1 MALNP
6 QIIASLKRQ
15 TPKIARVEVQKQGKA
30 AFQKIKNRMIAEFL
44 NHPVTRE
51 IKQGVGSENIS
62 GTLGGATNLF
72 SFIGFNS
79 GSQDPTKAIEN
90 ILQQTNFEF
99 AIAKVN
105 SVEFSIYIPDPKDV
119 FDVTPM
125 PWAPGRSWAKG
136 IESGIS
142 GLGYYLKVERDNSRS
157 GLGIQSTRQ
166 VRKKGAKFKN
176 TQYISA
182 LLKKYKKEF
191 ENLQLP

>member
-90 ILQQTNFEF
+90 ILQRTNFEF
-99 AIAKVN
+99 ATAKVN

-157 GLGIQSTRQ
+157 GIGIQSTRK
-166 VRKKGAKFKN
+166 VRKKGAKFQN

>member
-6 QIIASLKRQ
+6 QIVASLKRQ
-15 TPKIARVEVQKQGKA
+15 TPKIARVQVQKQGKA

-44 NHPVTRE
+44 NHPVTVE
-51 IKQGVGSENIS
+51 IKQGINAQNIS
-62 GTLGGATNLF
+62 GTLDGATNLF
-72 SFIGFNS
+72 SFIGFDANAT
-79 GSQDPTKAIEN
+79 DPTKAIEN
-90 ILQQTNFEF
+90 ILQQTRFEF
-99 AIAKVN
+99 AVAKVN
-105 SVEFSIYIPDPKDV
+105 SVDFSIYIPDPKDV
-119 FDVTPM
+119 FDVSPM

-142 GLGYYLKVERDNSRS
+142 GLGYYLKVSRDSSRS
-157 GLGIQSTRQ
+157 GLGIQSPRQ

-191 ENLQLP
+191 ENLQL

>member
-1 MALNP
+1 MALDRN
-6 QIIASLKRQ
+6 ITTSLISQ
-15 TPKIARVEVQKQGKA
+15 SPKIARVQVQKQGKA

-51 IKQGVGSENIS
+51 LKQGIDASNIS

-79 GSQDPTKAIEN
+79 DSDPTKDIEN
-90 ILQQTNFEF
+90 VLQTARFEF
-99 AIAKVN
+99 AKARLTTI
-105 SVEFSIYIPDPKDV
+105 EFSIYIPDPKDV
-119 FDVTPM
+119 FDATPM

-142 GLGYYLKVERDNSRS
+142 GLGYYLKVARDNSRS
-157 GLGIQSTRQ
+157 GLGIQSSKK
-166 VRKKGAKFKN
+166 VRGGAKFKN

-182 LLKKYKKEF
+182 LLKKYRKEF
-191 ENLQLP
+191 ENLQLT